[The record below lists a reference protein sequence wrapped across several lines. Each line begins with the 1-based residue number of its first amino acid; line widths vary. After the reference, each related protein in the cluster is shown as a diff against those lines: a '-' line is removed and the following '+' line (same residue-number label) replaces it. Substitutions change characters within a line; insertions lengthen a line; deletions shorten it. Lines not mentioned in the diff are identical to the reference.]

1 MIDYK
6 TFLKRIILQE
16 GYLLHRNRDSKI
28 IYYHDVGHR
37 YTDMGTEMKLIR
49 QHFEV
54 VRSQGFVFVDEIAQN
69 KNQIMVCF
77 DDGWAGLYEAKDFF
91 IKERVFPTVFI
102 AVDLIGKPGYLTLTQ
117 ILELQDIGFHFEG
130 HTWSHEDLTTF
141 DDAGL
146 IHELRDSREE
156 LSRLLKKEVK
166 ALCFPKG
173 RFSDKVC
180 KIADDSG
187 YEKLYSSISGGYYD
201 LIESK
206 RLICRNLVQTLNPWE
221 FKRRIMSTS
230 ELLVRRNIQQH
241 YQR

>member
-1 MIDYK
+1 MIDHK
-6 TFLKRIILQE
+6 SFLKKIILQE
-16 GYLLHRNRDSKI
+16 AYLLHRNRDSKI
-28 IYYHDVGHR
+28 IYYHDVGHK
-37 YTDMGTEMKLIR
+37 YTDMGTEMKLIK
-49 QHFEV
+49 QHFGM
-54 VRSQGFVFVDEIAQN
+54 VRAQGFEFVDEIAQN
-69 KNQIMVCF
+69 RTQIMVCF

-91 IKERVFPTVFI
+91 IQERVFPTIFI
-102 AVDLIGKPGYLTLTQ
+102 AVDLIGKPGYLTQNQ
-117 ILELQDIGFHFEG
+117 ILELQDLGFHFEG

-141 DDAGL
+141 DDKGL

-180 KIADDSG
+180 KIAEDSG